1 MMSQDPIVEEVRAYR
16 DAYARQFNYDVHAI
30 CADLRAQQRRSGRK
44 IVSLPAKPAHPA
56 AVSRSL
62 GD

>member
-1 MMSQDPIVEEVRAYR
+1 MSKDPIIEEVRACR

-30 CADLRAQQRRSGRK
+30 CADLREQQRRSNRK
-44 IVSLPAKPAHPA
+44 IVSLPAKPAEHVA
-56 AVSRSL
+56 TSRSL